1 MPKFETFRSLVRWH
15 GTEKCE
21 RGAKHNSVGQDGPQQ
36 ASEEPEESKGE
47 PCAHLG
53 GLTKASTKASEL
65 MVYVSTFFSRYFAWG
80 VPHLIEILAPQKVPL
95 CTPTHENKT
104 KNQKKINRR
113 KPYLNSRASHFEVI
127 RGQIG
132 HIEAG
137 SLESM
142 FIG

>member
-1 MPKFETFRSLVRWH
+1 MSPRIWV
-15 GTEKCE
+15 
-21 RGAKHNSVGQDGPQQ
+21 
-36 ASEEPEESKGE
+36 
-47 PCAHLG
+47 G
-53 GLTKASTKASEL
+53 GLTKASEL
-65 MVYVSTFFSRYFAWG
+65 MAVVYLFSRYFAWG

-95 CTPTHENKT
+95 CTPTHENK
-104 KNQKKINRR
+104 KKYQKKINRR

-142 FIG
+142 CTG